1 MPLVTLR
8 ISLDKFW
15 NMWNDNTVSI
25 KDVVSMMQIPDYY
38 QILEVERDATAREI
52 KRAYRKL
59 AKRYHPDK
67 NPERTAFAEKMFRE
81 VCNAYDTLQDKKRK
95 SDYDRTLRTIE
106 RQQKSEEIYFDRLKR
121 INQTYAKLELLL
133 QALLHHNYETGVS
146 MYEQL
151 QHRSQ
156 EIGKQLRI
164 DDFLSYEESRDCE
177 FLIAEA
183 YQKLGFSNGDP
194 SSVLDR
200 YRKIEQA
207 MLMYESLLS
216 AETKRP
222 CFRHFIR
229 EVKDRLKFIYLYHF
243 SVEGYD
249 QTHPI
254 PLTKIRELKL
264 SKRETAWMYKKIA
277 EFYVEIDQFREART
291 VLKMAFELQPRLTGA
306 KKICQTLNMGY

>member
-1 MPLVTLR
+1 M
-8 ISLDKFW
+8 IIH
-15 NMWNDNTVSI
+15 VSI
-25 KDVVSMMQIPDYY
+25 KDVISIMQIPDYY
-38 QILEVERDATAREI
+38 QILEIERNATDREI

-67 NPERTAFAEKMFRE
+67 NPEQTAFAEKMFRE
-81 VCNAYDTLQDKKRK
+81 VCNAYNTLQDRKRK
-95 SDYDRTLRTIE
+95 SDYDRTLQTID
-106 RQQKSEEIYFDRLKR
+106 RQQKSHEVYLDRLNR
-121 INQTYAKLELLL
+121 LNQTYAKLELLL
-133 QALLHHNYETGVS
+133 QALLHHNYETGIS

-156 EIGKQLRI
+156 AIGKEWRI

-177 FLIAEA
+177 FLVAEA
-183 YQKLGFSNGDP
+183 YQRLGFANGDR
-194 SSVLDR
+194 DR
-200 YRKIEQA
+200 SHKIEQA
-207 MLMYESLLS
+207 MRMYESLLS

-277 EFYVEIDQFREART
+277 EFYVEIDRFPEART
-291 VLKMAFELQPRLTGA
+291 VLRMAFELQPRLTGA
-306 KKICQTLNMGY
+306 KKICQTLNIGY

>member
-1 MPLVTLR
+1 MHV
-8 ISLDKFW
+8 
-15 NMWNDNTVSI
+15 
-25 KDVVSMMQIPDYY
+25 PDYY
-38 QILEVERDATAREI
+38 QILEVGRDATAREI

-81 VCNAYDTLQDKKRK
+81 VCNAYNTLQDRK
-95 SDYDRTLRTIE
+95 LKFDYDRTLQTIE
-106 RQQKSEEIYFDRLKR
+106 RQQKSHEVYLDRLSR
-121 INQTYAKLELLL
+121 LNQTYAKLELLL
-133 QALLHHNYETGVS
+133 QALLHRNYETGIS

-151 QHRSQ
+151 QHHSQ
-156 EIGKQLRI
+156 EIGKEWRI

-183 YQKLGFSNGDP
+183 YQKLGFSNGDQ

-207 MLMYESLLS
+207 MLIYESLLS

-229 EVKDRLKFIYLYHF
+229 EVKERLKFIYLYHF

-249 QTHPI
+249 QAHAI
-254 PLTKIRELKL
+254 PLAKIRELRL
-264 SKRETAWMYKKIA
+264 SKRETAWMYKKVA
-277 EFYVEIDQFREART
+277 EFYVEIDRFSEART

-306 KKICQTLNMGY
+306 KKICQTLNIGY

>member
-1 MPLVTLR
+1 M
-8 ISLDKFW
+8 
-15 NMWNDNTVSI
+15 
-25 KDVVSMMQIPDYY
+25 
-38 QILEVERDATAREI
+38 AT
-52 KRAYRKL
+52 K
-59 AKRYHPDK
+59 
-67 NPERTAFAEKMFRE
+67 
-81 VCNAYDTLQDKKRK
+81 
-95 SDYDRTLRTIE
+95 
-106 RQQKSEEIYFDRLKR
+106 
-121 INQTYAKLELLL
+121 
-133 QALLHHNYETGVS
+133 
-146 MYEQL
+146 
-151 QHRSQ
+151 
-156 EIGKQLRI
+156 
-164 DDFLSYEESRDCE
+164 
-177 FLIAEA
+177 
-183 YQKLGFSNGDP
+183 

-216 AETKRP
+216 AETRRP

-254 PLTKIRELKL
+254 PLAKIRELKL

-277 EFYVEIDQFREART
+277 EFYVEIDRFPEART

>member
-1 MPLVTLR
+1 
-8 ISLDKFW
+8 
-15 NMWNDNTVSI
+15 MWNDSTVSI
-25 KDVVSMMQIPDYY
+25 KDVVSIMQIPDYY
-38 QILEVERDATAREI
+38 QILEIERDATAREI

-59 AKRYHPDK
+59 AIRYHPDK
-67 NPERTAFAEKMFRE
+67 NPERTTFAEKMFRE
-81 VCNAYDTLQDKKRK
+81 VCNAYNTLQDKKLK
-95 SDYDRTLRTIE
+95 SDYDRTLQTIE
-106 RQQKSEEIYFDRLKR
+106 RQQKSRDAYLDRLSR
-121 INQTYAKLELLL
+121 LNQTYAKLELLL

-151 QHRSQ
+151 RHRSE
-156 EIGKQLRI
+156 EIGKEWRI

-183 YQKLGFSNGDP
+183 YQKLGFSNGGP

-207 MLMYESLLS
+207 MLIYESLLS

-222 CFRHFIR
+222 CFRHFIP
-229 EVKDRLKFIYLYHF
+229 EVKERLKFIYLYHF
-243 SVEGYD
+243 SIEGYD
-249 QTHPI
+249 QTRAI
-254 PLTKIRELKL
+254 PLAKIRELRL

-277 EFYVEIDQFREART
+277 EFYVEIDRFPEART

-306 KKICQTLNMGY
+306 KKICQTLNMGSLL

>member
-1 MPLVTLR
+1 
-8 ISLDKFW
+8 
-15 NMWNDNTVSI
+15 
-25 KDVVSMMQIPDYY
+25 MQIPDYY

-52 KRAYRKL
+52 KSAYRKL

-81 VCNAYDTLQDKKRK
+81 VCNAYNTLRDRKRK

-151 QHRSQ
+151 QHHSQ
-156 EIGKQLRI
+156 EIGKELRI

-183 YQKLGFSNGDP
+183 YQKLGFSNGNQ

-207 MLMYESLLS
+207 MLMYESLLF
-216 AETKRP
+216 AETRRP

-264 SKRETAWMYKKIA
+264 SKRETAWIYKKIA
-277 EFYVEIDQFREART
+277 EFYVEIDRFPEART
-291 VLKMAFELQPRLTGA
+291 VLRMAFELQPRLTGA

>member
-1 MPLVTLR
+1 
-8 ISLDKFW
+8 
-15 NMWNDNTVSI
+15 
-25 KDVVSMMQIPDYY
+25 MQIPDYY

-52 KRAYRKL
+52 KGAYRKL

-67 NPERTAFAEKMFRE
+67 NPERTAFAQKMFRE
-81 VCNAYDTLQDKKRK
+81 VCNAYNTLRDGKQK
-95 SDYDRTLRTIE
+95 SDYDRTLQTIE
-106 RQQKSEEIYFDRLKR
+106 RQRKSHEVYLDRLSR
-121 INQTYAKLELLL
+121 LNQTYAKLELLL

-156 EIGKQLRI
+156 EIGKELRI

-200 YRKIEQA
+200 YRKIERA
-207 MLMYESLLS
+207 MLIYESLLF
-216 AETKRP
+216 AETRRP
-222 CFRHFIR
+222 CFRHFIG

-277 EFYVEIDQFREART
+277 EFYVEINRFPEART